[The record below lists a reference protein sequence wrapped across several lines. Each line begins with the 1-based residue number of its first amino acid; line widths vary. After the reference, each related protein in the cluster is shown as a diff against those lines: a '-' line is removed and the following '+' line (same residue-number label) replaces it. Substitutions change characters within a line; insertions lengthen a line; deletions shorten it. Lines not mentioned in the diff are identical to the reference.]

1 MNDRHLFGGR
11 GKVGIS
17 DRISRGELKGEE
29 CLRGR
34 FQRRETSKE
43 GEAEAEWAGKAALTQ
58 GGRDSHFFAPVHL
71 FSSWQASSPA

>member
-29 CLRGR
+29 CLCGR
-34 FQRRETSKE
+34 RFRRRETSKE
-43 GEAEAEWAGKAALTQ
+43 GEAEAEWAGRATLTQ
-58 GGRDSHFFAPVHL
+58 GG
-71 FSSWQASSPA
+71 